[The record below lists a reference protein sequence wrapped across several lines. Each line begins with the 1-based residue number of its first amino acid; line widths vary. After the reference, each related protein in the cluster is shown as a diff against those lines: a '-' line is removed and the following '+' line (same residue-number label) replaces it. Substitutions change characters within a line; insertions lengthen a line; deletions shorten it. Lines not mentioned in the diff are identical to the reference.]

1 MRLRTTILTSVAV
14 VLAVAVG
21 GLAAVLSF
29 DGACEPVAAPPE
41 GTTSM
46 QAVRARCYGS
56 SEILSLE
63 SVVKPEPRDNEVLVR
78 VHAAS
83 VNPLDWHYMQGSPYI
98 MRLSSG
104 LVRPH
109 DSRVGVDFAGTVEA
123 VGPEVRGFRAGDEVF
138 GARKGAFAE
147 YLVARES
154 QLVLKPANASFEE
167 AAAVPVAAITALQA
181 VRDAGQAAPGT
192 RMLVNG
198 ASGGVGT
205 YAVQIAKALGAHV
218 TGVSSGRNTG
228 LVLSL
233 GADRAIDYTQEDFTR
248 GEQRYDV
255 IIDNVGN
262 HPLRA
267 YRRVLQNDG
276 ILVIVTGPKADPWLG
291 PVARWGWASMS
302 APFVSQT
309 YVTLLADLNPEDL
322 GALRDMM
329 AAGELRSV
337 VDRRFTLGEVPDA
350 VTYLGQGRTRGK
362 NVIVIVD
369 QDAPAME

>member
-1 MRLRTTILTSVAV
+1 LT
-14 VLAVAVG
+14 
-21 GLAAVLSF
+21 F
-29 DGACEPVAAPPE
+29 
-41 GTTSM
+41 
-46 QAVRARCYGS
+46 
-56 SEILSLE
+56 E

-104 LVRPH
+104 IGRPH
-109 DSRVGVDFAGTVEA
+109 DPRVGVDFAGTVEA
-123 VGPEVRGFRAGDEVF
+123 VGREVRGFRAGDAVF

-154 QLVLKPANASFEE
+154 QLVLKPANVSFEE

-181 VRDAGQAAPGT
+181 VRDAGQAGPGK

-205 YAVQIAKALGAHV
+205 YAVQIGRALGAHV
-218 TGVSSGRNTG
+218 TGVSSGRNTE

-233 GADRAIDYTQEDFTR
+233 GADRAIDYMQEDFTR

-276 ILVIVTGPKADPWLG
+276 ILVIVTGPKANPWLG
-291 PVARWGWASMS
+291 PVARWAWASMS

-309 YVTLLADLNPEDL
+309 YVTLLSNLNPEDL
-322 GALRDMM
+322 GVLRDMM
-329 AAGELRSV
+329 AAGRLRSV
-337 VDRRFTLGEVPDA
+337 VDRHYTLAEVPEA
-350 VTYLGQGRTRGK
+350 LAYLGQGRTRGK

-369 QDAPAME
+369 QDSTTSLHHDGLSPSP